1 MTRPRNESGGRPR
14 YLCASFGV
22 GRVVVSTDGNV
33 WVLVL
38 VLVLVD
44 GELPLVEERSV
55 EPATVKL
62 REEAVLV
69 IVVVGVARVV
79 TKVAVTGGPGVTVSC
94 TVVVGVGMVV
104 SIVNAGGCVSVM
116 IGVAVA
122 GGVSPPYVQTPSVPN
137 GIYKYHSK

>member
-22 GRVVVSTDGNV
+22 GGVVVSTDGNV
-33 WVLVL
+33 W

-44 GELPLVEERSV
+44 GELPLVEERSL

-62 REEAVLV
+62 QEDAVLV
-69 IVVVGVARVV
+69 IVVVGVGRVV

-94 TVVVGVGMVV
+94 TVTVGVGMVV
-104 SIVNAGGCVSVM
+104 SAGGCVSVM

-137 GIYKYHSK
+137 GIYNYHSK